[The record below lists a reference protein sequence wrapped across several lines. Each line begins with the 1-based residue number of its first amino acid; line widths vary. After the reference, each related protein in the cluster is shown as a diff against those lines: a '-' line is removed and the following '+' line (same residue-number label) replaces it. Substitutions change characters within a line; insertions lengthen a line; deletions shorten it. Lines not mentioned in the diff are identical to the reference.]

1 MEIGEF
7 VLDVRVELVLKGAS
21 ATSSYMTDGYIG
33 PCTVGVHHIVFIP
46 LCWTLDMF
54 PVFSLSTGVAGNPLC
69 TRALGHVPGD
79 GITGWK

>member
-33 PCTVGVHHIVFIP
+33 PCTVGVH
-46 LCWTLDMF
+46 LLYLF
-54 PVFSLSTGVAGNPLC
+54 PFV
-69 TRALGHVPGD
+69 GHLTCFQFFLFLRVLQGTPCVHVL
-79 GITGWK
+79 